1 MYNNYT
7 ATYRRYKVCDF
18 LSTCMKEKIKKFWQW
33 LRKNVLNKEMLIW
46 IIIAEVIFWSPCIV
60 TGFLA
65 ITVSSWWWTAFG
77 AIIVFWSGPF
87 TPAIPLQLA
96 LAVALKKLWH
106 VIKNRKNKKRKKD
119 GSVTE
124 EKSDGPVASIPE
136 NTTSDDEKKTQE
148 ASDNTANDGIE
159 DTDGKNDAE
168 TGCETCDGEK
178 KAEENGE
185 TATENTADNK
195 NEQGEK

>member
-1 MYNNYT
+1 
-7 ATYRRYKVCDF
+7 
-18 LSTCMKEKIKKFWQW
+18 MKEKIKKFWQW

-106 VIKNRKNKKRKKD
+106 IIKNRKNKKQTKNKNAT
-119 GSVTE
+119 VEITTNE
-124 EKSDGPVASIPE
+124 PVALIPE
-136 NTTSDDEKKTQE
+136 STTSDGKKNAEETNG
-148 ASDNTANDGIE
+148 NTVTNGIE
-159 DTDGKNDAE
+159 DTDGEKDSETVRDKSAE
-168 TGCETCDGEK
+168 GETSAEK
-178 KAEENGE
+178 NGE
-185 TATENTADNK
+185 ATTESPADNEK
-195 NEQGEK
+195 NQGEK

>member
-1 MYNNYT
+1 
-7 ATYRRYKVCDF
+7 
-18 LSTCMKEKIKKFWQW
+18 MKEKIKKFWQW

-106 VIKNRKNKKRKKD
+106 LIKNRKNKKRKKD
-119 GSVTE
+119 ESVTE
-124 EKSDGPVASIPE
+124 EKSDDSVASIPE
-136 NTTSDDEKKTQE
+136 NTTSNGEKRSEETNE
-148 ASDNTANDGIE
+148 NTANDKAE
-159 DTDGKNDAE
+159 DTDGKKNAE
-168 TGCETCDGEK
+168 TDRNK
-178 KAEENGE
+178 
-185 TATENTADNK
+185 TADTEKTDDNQNK
-195 NEQGEK
+195 QGEK